1 VKLDK
6 EDFVGKASIEEVQD
20 RGLKWTILDFEMEND
35 RVPLEGGQVVVEGRS
50 AGRVT
55 SVRWS
60 EQLQKVIGMAVV
72 PSELAEDG
80 SVLDIKIDGT
90 LEQAI
95 VTTKPFFDPEGKN
108 LRS

>member
-1 VKLDK
+1 ML
-6 EDFVGKASIEEVQD
+6 VG
-20 RGLKWTILDFEMEND
+20 FEMENG
-35 RVPLEGGQVVVEGRS
+35 RVPLEGGQVVVDGKS

-90 LEQAI
+90 LERAI